1 MHFSGECDCG
11 GEHRFQFKVSS
22 PTAASNSDTLIPKA
36 VCACTKCLLVAKAH
50 RAEILLFETVK
61 LSSTGGALLD
71 RGIDSLANDHVNV
84 VGNED
89 ISVSDLESIIICPVC
104 KLCVGFR
111 FPQIGFTALSR
122 RVMNLTTVE
131 PSVPSSTLSKYCTQY
146 FSGTN
151 ASIFEFPVSSCV

>member
-1 MHFSGECDCG
+1 MLYSGACDCG

-22 PTAASNSDTLIPKA
+22 PAAGSNADKIIPKA

-50 RAEILLFETVK
+50 RAEILLFETQQ

-71 RGIDSLANDHVNV
+71 RGIDSLASDHVNAT
-84 VGNED
+84 GNED
-89 ISVSDLESIIICPVC
+89 VSISDRESVIVCGVC

-111 FPQIGFTALSR
+111 FTQIGFTAVSR
-122 RVMNLTTVE
+122 RVVNPTTTE
-131 PSVPSSTLSKYCTQY
+131 PYIPSSTLSKYCTQY

-151 ASIFEFPVSSCV
+151 TQNC